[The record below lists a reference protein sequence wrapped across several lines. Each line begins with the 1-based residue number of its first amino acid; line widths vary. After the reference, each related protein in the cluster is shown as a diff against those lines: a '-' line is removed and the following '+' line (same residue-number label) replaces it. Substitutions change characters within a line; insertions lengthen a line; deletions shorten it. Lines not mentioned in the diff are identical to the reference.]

1 MKQNAPNSYFKP
13 INKIVQIPLQ
23 SGGMSYNE
31 LPLMVVE
38 ISSPSLTTQNY
49 QLLPSEAH
57 SNLINKQNSNFVI
70 LNEYDL
76 YITEETTSF
85 FDGVENVW
93 TFTIICFTI
102 IVMKLT
108 KYINL
113 KHKQETCSPDKLDFR
128 DSICIFLARMD
139 GLLHG
144 RHRGELERIKYY
156 LKEPLSAL

>member
-1 MKQNAPNSYFKP
+1 MVQSDQTSYFKP
-13 INKIVQIPLQ
+13 INKIFSLAYQ
-23 SGGMSYNE
+23 SSSDLKYTE

-38 ISSPSLTTQNY
+38 ISSPSISTQNY
-49 QLLPSEAH
+49 QLLPSETN
-57 SNLINKQNSNFVI
+57 SNLINKQYGNFI
-70 LNEYDL
+70 RLNDYDL

-85 FDGVENVW
+85 FDGVQNVW
-93 TFTIICFTI
+93 TFTIICFTV

-113 KHKQETCSPDKLDFR
+113 KHKQQSSSPDKVDFR

-144 RHRGELERIKYY
+144 RHRG
-156 LKEPLSAL
+156 